1 MLTLDARSHAHRAGR
16 RNVYGRT
23 DRGNE
28 GMLTFLKSH
37 RCGELC
43 HALNRR
49 WGSRAPATEA
59 ELDQDEAGR

>member
-1 MLTLDARSHAHRAGR
+1 MTRAPHDRRTGR
-16 RNVYGRT
+16 KNVYGRT

-37 RCGELC
+37 RCWELC

-49 WGSRAPATEA
+49 WGSREA
-59 ELDQDEAGR
+59 AAQVDLDQDEAARGR